1 VPPEE
6 AATRTPR
13 VYTAGDACHTHS
25 PKAGQGMNVSMGDT
39 FNLGWKLVQ
48 VFKGRSKPSLLHTYS
63 VERWGA
69 AKMLIDTDHQWARI
83 MSAPP
88 GESELDGS
96 DMPRF
101 QKQFIKNLV
110 FTGGLS
116 VCYEPSLITG
126 DAQHQALAT
135 GLVVGE
141 RFHSAPVIR
150 LADAYPMELGHAVEA
165 DARWRIFAFA
175 PAHDRGQAGGAID
188 DLCQFLSQDP
198 KSPVLRHTRK
208 TEDVDGVIDV
218 RAVFQ
223 QGFRDIEHG
232 EMPSFLKPY
241 KGKLG
246 LMDYEKVF
254 CADLKRGTDIFAMRG
269 IDRQKGCMVVVRP
282 DQYIAQVL
290 PLNAYDTLSRFFAG
304 FLQTA

>member
-1 VPPEE
+1 
-6 AATRTPR
+6 
-13 VYTAGDACHTHS
+13 
-25 PKAGQGMNVSMGDT
+25 
-39 FNLGWKLVQ
+39 
-48 VFKGRSKPSLLHTYS
+48 
-63 VERWGA
+63 
-69 AKMLIDTDHQWARI
+69 
-83 MSAPP
+83 
-88 GESELDGS
+88 
-96 DMPRF
+96 
-101 QKQFIKNLV
+101 
-110 FTGGLS
+110 
-116 VCYEPSLITG
+116 
-126 DAQHQALAT
+126 
-135 GLVVGE
+135 
-141 RFHSAPVIR
+141 
-150 LADAYPMELGHAVEA
+150 MELGHAVEA